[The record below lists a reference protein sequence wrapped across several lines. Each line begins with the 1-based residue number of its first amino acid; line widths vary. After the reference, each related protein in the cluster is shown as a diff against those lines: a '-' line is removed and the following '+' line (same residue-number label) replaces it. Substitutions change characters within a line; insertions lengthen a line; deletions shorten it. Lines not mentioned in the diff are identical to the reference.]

1 MKVLLGSVGDG
12 CRFNIGLLYLVS
24 YARKYGKE
32 QHLFKISS
40 NILEDTQT
48 FNPDIIG
55 LYCATRY
62 AGLIDDLVSKLKVF
76 NPNIKVILGGHHVS
90 ALPETILINKQID
103 YVVVGEGEKAFLDI
117 LENKVDSG
125 IVKHESINPLDI
137 IPFPAR
143 DLIELNHS
151 DWIYMVT
158 SRGCPYTCIYCSPQK
173 FWGTPRYFSA
183 KYVVEELK
191 SLVNQGFKRVCFGD
205 DLFIGN
211 LKRLT
216 EIVDLFKAEKL
227 EVDLACTVRAN
238 LVNQK
243 VCDLLKELNMKR
255 VSFGA
260 ESGCEKTLQFLKN
273 GSVSMKD
280 NCNAVEVLKRNK
292 FIVNGSFIVGSPL
305 ESFSDAQETLKF
317 ISKSSFDGV
326 ALYTFTPYPGTASF
340 KEDFINYGWSNFD
353 VYRRSM
359 IFPGKMSDI
368 ELKQIYSEFE
378 KIQKRKN
385 IAYLIKRV
393 ISDPKRLQY
402 VFSGMLK
409 KQSGK
414 S

>member
-1 MKVLLGSVGDG
+1 MKVLLGSIGDG
-12 CRFNIGLLYLVS
+12 CRFNIGLLYIVS
-24 YARKYGKE
+24 YARKYGDKK
-32 QHLFKISS
+32 HIFKLSD
-40 NILEDTQT
+40 NLLEDNQN
-48 FNPDIIG
+48 FYPDVIG

-62 AGLIDDLVSKLKVF
+62 AGLINDLVSKLKVI
-76 NPNIKVILGGHHVS
+76 NPNVKVVVGGHHFS
-90 ALPETILINKQID
+90 ALPETMNKQID

-117 LENKVDSG
+117 LENNVAPRIIKY
-125 IVKHESINPLDI
+125 EPINPLDI

-243 VCDLLKELNMKR
+243 VSDLLKELNVKR